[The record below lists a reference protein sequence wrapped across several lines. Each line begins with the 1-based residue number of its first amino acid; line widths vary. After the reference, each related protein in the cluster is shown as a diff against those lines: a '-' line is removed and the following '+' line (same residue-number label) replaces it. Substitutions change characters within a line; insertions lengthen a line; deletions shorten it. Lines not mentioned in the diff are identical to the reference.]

1 MVFLASKYNVI
12 EDRVY
17 LRNNS
22 AMSCFML
29 ILTWGGIIF
38 VNILHRVKAMCK
50 IEINIMPNDIKMS
63 IKHDKGELL
72 RF

>member
-1 MVFLASKYNVI
+1 
-12 EDRVY
+12 
-17 LRNNS
+17 
-22 AMSCFML
+22 MSCFML